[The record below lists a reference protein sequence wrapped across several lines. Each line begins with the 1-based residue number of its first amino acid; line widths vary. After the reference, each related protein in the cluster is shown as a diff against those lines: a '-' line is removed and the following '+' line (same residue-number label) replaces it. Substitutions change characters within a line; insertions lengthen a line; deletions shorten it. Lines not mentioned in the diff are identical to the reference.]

1 MHSSQSEAHAEH
13 QPEEHTL
20 TGVITKEDARVLAET
35 YTKLASVYARVAGV
49 KVSPK
54 SGVTHRVRD
63 PNRPKR
69 PPTAYILFSLDKRAG
84 IAARNEGMRSQ
95 DVAVEIG
102 KEWRSMSE
110 EARREYTIEAEA
122 RRNKFFADLEVY
134 KKSTKASANGGGVD
148 SDDEYQPPT
157 NGVVSEPE
165 VPAPASNGT
174 DTNEV
179 IKKTKKKKSSDPNS
193 TKKKARKSKS
203 GQEGGEETPKKKKK
217 TKQPAEAT

>member
-1 MHSSQSEAHAEH
+1 MHSSQPEAHAEH
-13 QPEEHTL
+13 QPEEHML
-20 TGVITKEDARVLAET
+20 TGVITKEDARVT

-134 KKSTKASANGGGVD
+134 KKSTKASANGGVD

>member
-1 MHSSQSEAHAEH
+1 MHSSQPEAHAEH

-134 KKSTKASANGGGVD
+134 KKSTKASANGGVD

-157 NGVVSEPE
+157 NGVVPEPE